1 MAFAV
6 AAAAFASPLIGVEG
20 SAFRCSNAT
29 SAAAAAAA
37 DLYGVCVPPDYIRH
51 KTPKTPTEI
60 RLEYIRVTEIYVRI
74 FYPRKKMTCHILRG
88 VLLLRISD
96 LG

>member
-1 MAFAV
+1 MGGGRGAPLLAFAV
-6 AAAAFASPLIGVEG
+6 AATFASPLIGVEG
-20 SAFRCSNAT
+20 SAFRCSNTTAT

-37 DLYGVCVPPDYIRH
+37 DLYGVCVPHDYIRH

-74 FYPRKKMTCHILRG
+74 FYPRKK
-88 VLLLRISD
+88 
-96 LG
+96 

>member
-6 AAAAFASPLIGVEG
+6 AATFASPLIGVEG
-20 SAFRCSNAT
+20 SAFRCSNTTAT
-29 SAAAAAAA
+29 SAAA
-37 DLYGVCVPPDYIRH
+37 DLYGVCVPHDYIRH

-74 FYPRKKMTCHILRG
+74 FYPRKK
-88 VLLLRISD
+88 
-96 LG
+96 